1 MGTLALTTPLLLHKG
16 IDTQTLR
23 SSDDILTAAQAEE
36 PIVTTVSPALL
47 QSTVKLFFCPTAALD
62 RPVPRHTTMLA
73 SDASFDEVV
82 EEDEL
87 EL

>member
-1 MGTLALTTPLLLHKG
+1 MFQCCVPRPKKVVENLVFLLPVSLAF
-16 IDTQTLR
+16 IQM
-23 SSDDILTAAQAEE
+23 
-36 PIVTTVSPALL
+36 TVSPALL

-73 SDASFDEVV
+73 SDVSFDEVV